1 MDKLGGDRGYESR
14 KFSSRHLWLE
24 IGSGKTTALTLF
36 LYLEHLSNFR
46 ANLFSNYKLKFKFYW
61 LSGHDMIELN
71 NKLDDSAIG
80 IDELHEY
87 ADSRNSGTLQN
98 KRVSDFFLQS
108 RHTKSN
114 VYYTTQYKDQVDKR
128 IRRITDIDVVCENL
142 FKDLDQDGDDDC
154 FRITITDR
162 RQPENLPKQTI
173 FYAKP
178 IFDLFDSTERINPF
192 IFSKKKEKE
201 WKENVSKIPKKS
213 IVA

>member
-1 MDKLGGDRGYESR
+1 MKAENSVVGIYGWKGA
-14 KFSSRHLWLE
+14 
-24 IGSGKTTALTLF
+24 GKTTALTLF
-36 LYLEHLSNFR
+36 LYLELLSGFR
-46 ANLFSNYKLKFKFYW
+46 SNLFSNYKLKFAFSW
-61 LSGHDMIELN
+61 LNGHDMIELN
-71 NKLDDSAIG
+71 TKLNDSAIG

-162 RQPENLPKQTI
+162 RQTEVTTPKEI
-173 FYAKP
+173 VFYAKP

-192 IFSKKKEKE
+192 VFSKKKEKE
-201 WKENVSKIPKKS
+201 WKEHVSKIPKKS
-213 IVA
+213 VVA